1 MDLELENVVIFKNKN
16 GLEFIRIKK
25 HNYKVSF
32 ELNNNNI
39 ILSKIIN
46 MDLLE
51 LVYVLNK
58 DIYDYSN
65 LDKVNDREA
74 ILINV
79 MKPFF
84 KDLGSPQRF
93 SHLKIEKN
101 IINDHNIQFIAT
113 TLYEDKTSDENIPIH
128 AQLLPIELIVVDCEI
143 KNNHSIM
150 FTQTI
155 IFDERT
161 MPVIP
166 PFMEKM
172 IGNISCKVFSRMKQ
186 FIENMDPF
194 DNN

>member
-1 MDLELENVVIFKNKN
+1 MDLENVVIFKSKN
-16 GLEFIRIKK
+16 EIEFKRIKT

-39 ILSKIIN
+39 ILPKILN

-51 LVYVLNK
+51 LVYMLNK

-65 LDKVNDREA
+65 LVKVNDGEA

-84 KDLGSPQRF
+84 KDLGLPQRF
-93 SHLKIEKN
+93 SHLKIEKSVMN
-101 IINDHNIQFIAT
+101 EDNIQFKST
-113 TLYEDKTSDENIPIH
+113 TLCDEKTRDENIPIN
-128 AQLLPIELIVVDCEI
+128 AQLLPIELMITDCKI
-143 KNNHSIM
+143 QNIHSIL

-155 IFDERT
+155 IFDEKL
-161 MPVIP
+161 MPVMP
-166 PFMEKM
+166 PYLEKM
-172 IGNISCKVFSRMKQ
+172 IGSVTCKVFTRMKQ

>member
-1 MDLELENVVIFKNKN
+1 MDLENVVIFKNKN

-39 ILSKIIN
+39 ILPKIIN

-65 LDKVNDREA
+65 LDKVNDEEA

-101 IINDHNIQFIAT
+101 IINDNNIQFIAT
-113 TLYEDKTSDENIPIH
+113 TLYEDKTSDENIPIN

-161 MPVIP
+161 ISVMP